1 LAIDA
6 LTEYFYKKMK
16 ITMCSPDFFG
26 VKYEI
31 NPWMNI
37 NNQPDLEL
45 AKEQWRKTK
54 DIFQKLGIEVDT
66 VEPKEC
72 CPDMVFTANS
82 GLPVGDKFIL
92 SNFTFKE
99 RTPEE
104 VLFKDFFSKKFKE
117 IIELPKDIK
126 FEGQGEAFFVGNK
139 FFLGSGF
146 RSSKGAK
153 EEIQKHL
160 PKGYEIIQLEL
171 INPKFYHL
179 DTALQ
184 YIGDDGFLVAK
195 NAFSENSLKELEK
208 YGNLIHLSQEDSDA
222 FCANCI
228 IFEKNIV
235 MSNPSKELEEKLKKF
250 GFTVLKNNM
259 SEFLKSGGTIRCVSL
274 VY

>member
-1 LAIDA
+1 
-6 LTEYFYKKMK
+6 MK
-16 ITMCSPDFFG
+16 ITMCSPSFFG

-31 NPWMNI
+31 NPWMHLED
-37 NNQPDLEL
+37 QPDLEL
-45 AKEQWRKTK
+45 AKKQWQGTK
-54 DIFQKLGIEVDT
+54 NIFEKLGIEVDV

-104 VLFKDFFSKKFKE
+104 PLFKDFFLKKFKE
-117 IIELPKDIK
+117 VVELPKDIK

-139 FFLGSGF
+139 LFLGSGF

-160 PKGYEIIQLEL
+160 PKGYEVIQFEL

-184 YIGDDGFLVAK
+184 YIGDGGFLVAK
-195 NAFSENSLKELEK
+195 NAFSETSLKELKK
-208 YGNLIHLSQEDSDA
+208 YGDLIYLSQRDSDA

-228 IFEKNIV
+228 LFEKNII
-235 MSNPSKELEEKLKKF
+235 MSDPSKELEEKLTEL

-274 VY
+274 VH